1 MPEPET
7 GEMKQA
13 ALRRAL
19 GQFATGVTVITAQG
33 PKGPIG
39 FTASS
44 FNSVSLDPP
53 LIVWCLSQGSERL
66 GAYRAASGY
75 AVNVLNADQAEVASR
90 FASKAEDRFAGIGW
104 SEGRNGAPV
113 LDGSLAV
120 FECAHEAIHDAGD
133 HQLFIGRVLRCFEA
147 GGAPLTYFGGGF
159 GTLADEVPAEAEA
172 IGENDLL
179 ALLARASGAALAGSP
194 HDDSDE
200 ATALRRA
207 LLRFVTR
214 REDAIAAGA
223 PPPR

>member
-1 MPEPET
+1 MAGSET

-53 LIVWCLSQGSERL
+53 LILWCLSQSSERL
-66 GAYRAASGY
+66 GAYRAAKGY
-75 AVNVLNADQAEVASR
+75 AVNVLNADQADLASH
-90 FASKAEDRFAGIGW
+90 FASKLEDRFAGIGW
-104 SEGRNGAPV
+104 TEGRNGAPV

-133 HQLFIGRVLRCFEA
+133 HQLFIGRVL
-147 GGAPLTYFGGGF
+147 TYFGGGF
-159 GTLADEVPAEAEA
+159 GTLADEVGPEAEA
-172 IGENDLL
+172 IGDSDLL
-179 ALLARASGAALAGSP
+179 ALLARASGLAHGGAP

-200 ATALRRA
+200 AAALIRALRK
-207 LLRFVTR
+207 FVAV
-214 REDAIAAGA
+214 RERSIAGA
-223 PPPR
+223 EP

>member
-1 MPEPET
+1 MPGPEAS
-7 GEMKQA
+7 GLQEA

-33 PKGPIG
+33 PAGPIG

-53 LIVWCLSQGSERL
+53 LILWCLAQNSERL
-66 GAYRAASGY
+66 AAYRAATGY
-75 AVNVLNADQAEVASR
+75 AVNVLSADQSDVASR
-90 FASKAEDRFAGIGW
+90 FASKTADRFAGVAW

-133 HQLFIGRVLRCFEA
+133 HQLFIGRVLSCRES

-159 GTLADEVPAEAEA
+159 GTLADEIAPEAEA
-172 IGENDLL
+172 LGENELL
-179 ALLARASGAALAGSP
+179 ALLARASGLA
-194 HDDSDE
+194 HDDPGREDGVE
-200 ATALRRA
+200 ARALRQALRA
-207 LLRFVTR
+207 FIDR
-214 REDAIAAGA
+214 REKVIAAA
-223 PPPR
+223 WPSRN

>member
-1 MPEPET
+1 MPGSDT

-53 LIVWCLSQGSERL
+53 LILWCLAQNSERL
-66 GAYRAASGY
+66 GAYRAAPGY
-75 AVNVLNADQAEVASR
+75 AVNVLNADQAEIASR
-90 FASKAEDRFAGIGW
+90 FASKLEDRFAGIGW
-104 SEGRNGAPV
+104 TEGRNGAPV

-120 FECAHEAIHDAGD
+120 FECEHEAIHDAGD
-133 HQLFIGRVLRCFEA
+133 HQLFVGRVLRCAEA

-159 GTLADEVPAEAEA
+159 GTLADEVGADAEA

-179 ALLARASGAALAGSP
+179 TLLARASGVAHGGP
-194 HDDSDE
+194 VHDASDE
-200 ATALRRA
+200 AAALRRA
-207 LLRFVTR
+207 LRKFVAR
-214 REDAIAAGA
+214 RQDAIAAGE
-223 PPPR
+223 PSPR